1 MTFLKSFAGFWYD
14 FIVGDSWELAVG
26 VLSTLLIAKAIDV
39 LAPAEFA
46 IPFLPIALP
55 IAVVAVLGISLARAE
70 R

>member
-1 MTFLKSFAGFWYD
+1 MTFLKSFTEFWYD

-39 LAPAEFA
+39 LASTEFA
-46 IPFLPIALP
+46 SVFLPIALP
-55 IAVVAVLGISLARAE
+55 VAVVAVLGISLARAE